1 MQYNYYSNGRLEL
14 KEEEEIPFEEKTAQ
28 RLLFA
33 TSDTRITWLYF

>member
-1 MQYNYYSNGRLEL
+1 MDGWKL